1 MKALVM
7 TAHFAALL
15 LTLTAFGICSLMPKT
30 ACRAAEA
37 APAQTKKEAGMKKQK
52 ILVAYFSRTGENYG
66 VGSVK
71 QGNTSIIADMIAQK
85 TGADKFEIARAEA
98 YPKGYDDCTK
108 EARRELGANARPKLK
123 TAAPALGGYD
133 VIFLGYPNW
142 WGDMPMPVYTFLES
156 GDFAGKTVIPFCTH
170 AGSGLSGT
178 PSTLKSKLPRA
189 KVLEGL
195 AIAGTTAQND
205 RAAAQ
210 KQVGAWLA
218 KLGY

>member
-7 TAHFAALL
+7 TAHLAALL

-37 APAQTKKEAGMKKQK
+37 APAQTKNDTGAKKQK

-142 WGDMPMPVYTFLES
+142 WGTMPMAVWTFLES
-156 GDFAGKTVIPFCTH
+156 YDFAGKTILPFCTH
-170 AGSGLSGT
+170 EGSGLGYSERDIQ
-178 PSTLKSKLPRA
+178 KLCPGA
-189 KVLEGL
+189 KVVKGL
-195 AIAGTTAQND
+195 AIKGSQVQRAGKD
-205 RAAAQ
+205 IE
-210 KQVGAWLA
+210 AWLRRTH
-218 KLGY
+218 LLD